1 MWYNAIILLY
11 YLSWGKDECQVCGPC
26 YSNILSSVIS
36 VLLDAA
42 MYWCDYDNRV
52 TVMWILSFPDRSP
65 TMRLREEE
73 MPPDW
78 EINRNS
84 PSTSTL
90 KPLVFLHSS
99 YNFTFSFL
107 CNTLWAIFTLFW
119 YLVVAVTHIPCL
131 VLVICLVLYR
141 VLPHFVLI
149 FCNCVKSHCDMSSL
163 QSWDQDRIL

>member
-99 YNFTFSFL
+99 CNFTFCLYFL
-107 CNTLWAIFTLFW
+107 CNALWATFTLVW
-119 YLVVAVTHIPCL
+119 YLVVTHIPCL
-131 VLVICLVLYR
+131 VLVICTLQSVAS
-141 VLPHFVLI
+141 VLI
-149 FCNCVKSHCDMSSL
+149 FSNCVKSHCGMSSL
-163 QSWDQDRIL
+163 QSSDQDKIL